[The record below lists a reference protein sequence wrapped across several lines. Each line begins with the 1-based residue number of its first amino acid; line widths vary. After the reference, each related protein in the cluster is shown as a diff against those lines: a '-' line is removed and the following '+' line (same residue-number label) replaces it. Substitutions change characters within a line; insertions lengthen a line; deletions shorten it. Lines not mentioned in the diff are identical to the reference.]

1 MTPERMQ
8 AVETNINF
16 YERFYFYFDKPVEYT
31 IAGKI
36 IKIYP
41 ISVEDSEIFLSSIS
55 VINVDKNSSDSV
67 EIIKMPYLS
76 FIYKVLFR
84 DDNNKMRLLN
94 LVKYCLQSDIV
105 DIGFEDKT
113 KPFLKLSNGIKIT
126 AKDFDE
132 IRKIIL
138 YQNLIH
144 YDDEYVD
151 PEMKKMMLEMDAVKN
166 SGLEMPSLERRI
178 AIITAHCGLSKQ
190 EQIKMTYRSHSLL
203 FEEVYG
209 EVEFET
215 TRPIA
220 LYAGQGDK
228 LDHWIYRKKKDK
240 YTEYMVSMDSYVK
253 SMGADVNAIKSAPNA
268 ISGDILTQQYNN
280 FSK

>member
-1 MTPERMQ
+1 M
-8 AVETNINF
+8 ETNINF

-151 PEMKKMMLEMDAVKN
+151 PEMKKMMAEMDAVRN
-166 SGLEMPSLERRI
+166 SGLEVPSLERRI

-190 EQIKMTYRSHSLL
+190 EQLKMTYRSHSLL

-215 TRPIA
+215 TRPIL
-220 LYAGQGDK
+220 LYAGQGNNIE
-228 LDHWIYRKKKDK
+228 HWIYRKKKDK
-240 YTEYMVSMDSYVK
+240 YAEYMVSMDSYAK
-253 SMGADVNAIKSAPNA
+253 SMGADVNAIKSAPSA

-280 FSK
+280 FNK

>member
-1 MTPERMQ
+1 MT
-8 AVETNINF
+8 TDINF

-76 FIYKVLFR
+76 FIYKILFK

-151 PEMKKMMLEMDAVKN
+151 PEMKKMMAEMDAVRN
-166 SGLEMPSLERRI
+166 SGLETPSLERRI

-190 EQIKMTYRSHSLL
+190 EQLKMTYRSHSLL

-215 TRPIA
+215 TRPIL
-220 LYAGQGDK
+220 LYAGQGNNIE
-228 LDHWIYRKKKDK
+228 HWIYRKKKDK
-240 YTEYMVSMDSYVK
+240 YAEYMVSMDSYTK
-253 SMGADVNAIKSAPNA
+253 SMGADVNAIKSAPSA

-280 FSK
+280 FNK

>member
-1 MTPERMQ
+1 M
-8 AVETNINF
+8 AVAIDLNF

-76 FIYKVLFR
+76 FIYKILFK
-84 DDNNKMRLLN
+84 DYNNKMRLLN

-132 IRKIIL
+132 IRRIIL

-151 PEMKKMMLEMDAVKN
+151 PEMKKMMAEMDAVKN
-166 SGLEMPSLERRI
+166 SGLEIPSLERRI

-190 EQIKMTYRSHSLL
+190 EQLKMTYRSHSLL

-220 LYAGQGDK
+220 LYAGQGNNIE
-228 LDHWIYRKKKDK
+228 HWIYRKKKDK
-240 YTEYMVSMDSYVK
+240 YAEYMVSMDSYAK
-253 SMGADVNAIKSAPNA
+253 SMGADVNAIKSAPSA

-280 FSK
+280 FNK

>member
-1 MTPERMQ
+1 MR
-8 AVETNINF
+8 AVVTNIDF
-16 YERFYFYFDKPVEYT
+16 YERFYFYFDKPVEYA
-31 IAGKI
+31 IDGKI

-55 VINVDKNSSDSV
+55 VINVDKNSIDSV

-76 FIYKVLFR
+76 FIYKILFK
-84 DDNNKMRLLN
+84 DYNNKMRLLN

-132 IRKIIL
+132 IRRIIL

-151 PEMKKMMLEMDAVKN
+151 PEMKKMMAEMDAVKN
-166 SGLEMPSLERRI
+166 SGLETPSLERRI

-190 EQIKMTYRSHSLL
+190 EQLKMTYRSHSLL

-220 LYAGQGDK
+220 LYAGQGNNIE
-228 LDHWIYRKKKDK
+228 HWIYRKKKDK
-240 YTEYMVSMDSYVK
+240 YEEYMVSMDSYAK
-253 SMGADVNAIKSAPNA
+253 SMGADVNAIKSAPSA

-280 FSK
+280 FNK